1 MSLKVQVW
9 LAELDRPDWPLAD
22 LVAALET
29 TSGPGRTRVEG
40 PRRRRF
46 LVSRGV
52 LRALDVDGRVVSSAR
67 SGALA
72 VYALADYLHVG
83 IDVEVVRPVAGLLD
97 VARLILP
104 AEVHAELAAL
114 PPDMRPRAFAR
125 WWTRAEACVKACR
138 DGLEAAPRLQ
148 RTPTPDAL
156 VLPDPAGG
164 PPVVSRDL
172 AVGDGAAAALATD
185 AASVRRRPPA
195 YADSLPRAPH
205 GRTPAGGAS
214 RPLGLAVGGVI
225 PPRSGPIRFPAEE

>member
-22 LVAALET
+22 LVAALDDDE
-29 TSGPGRTRVEG
+29 RARAEALVEG

-172 AVGDGAAAALATD
+172 AVGDGAAAALAT
-185 AASVRRRPPA
+185 ATPPASVVVRRLTPTRFRERHTAGPRRA
-195 YADSLPRAPH
+195 GHRGHSVLP
-205 GRTPAGGAS
+205 S
-214 RPLGLAVGGVI
+214 AV
-225 PPRSGPIRFPAEE
+225 